1 MKRLIL
7 LFFAIIPLLAFSQKK
22 IEHQSLIWYGYFQ
35 KIELNEKWYIES
47 EVQERHFINPF
58 AQHQLLLRSH
68 LHRSLGGG
76 WEVSTGG
83 CLFFQNPNDP
93 NAISKLTVP
102 ELRPHVEFAYN
113 QKLKYFDLDYR
124 YRTEFRFHHNTNV
137 DRTFLEDGYEFSN
150 IRFRCRVQATVPIYK
165 KNLKIKTSNE
175 LHINAG
181 NKITKN
187 VFDQNR
193 LYVGLSYTSSPSLT
207 TDIGYMNWF
216 QQRSDGN
223 YFSRDI
229 LRFTIYHKINKN
241 KHGKNIKRPG

>member
-7 LFFAIIPLLAFSQKK
+7 LFFAIIPLLAFSQKN
-22 IEHQSLIWYGYFQ
+22 IENQSLVWYGYFQ
-35 KIELNEKWYIES
+35 KIELNKKWYIET
-47 EVQERHFINPF
+47 EVQERHFINPTV
-58 AQHQLLLRSH
+58 QHQLLIRPH
-68 LHRSLGGG
+68 LHRILGNG

-83 CLFFQNPNDP
+83 CLFLQNPNDP
-93 NAISKLTVP
+93 KAVNKLTVP
-102 ELRPHVEFAYN
+102 ELRPHVEFTYN

-124 YRTEFRFHHNTNV
+124 YRTELRFYRNTDA

-150 IRFRCRVQATVPIYK
+150 IRFRYRVQATVPIYK

-187 VFDQNR
+187 VFEQNR

-229 LRFTIYHKINKN
+229 LRFTVYHKIKN
-241 KHGKNIKRPG
+241 KHGKSIKRPG